1 MGIKK
6 KYGIFNESAQKVE
19 KIAKNKVE
27 RELVDTL
34 YLLDQHEEEG
44 KKSCLKTLN

>member
-6 KYGIFNESAQKVE
+6 TYSIFNESAQKVE
-19 KIAKNKVE
+19 KIAKNKVG

-34 YLLDQHEEEG
+34 YLKRVVLFFYAHVVQ
-44 KKSCLKTLN
+44 SS